1 MPSSTKCPKCSGEME
16 EGFVLDK
23 SQNMNLQST
32 WVEGPPSSSFWTGL
46 KMRGRERLP
55 VTTMRCVKCGF
66 LESYAEPT

>member
-1 MPSSTKCPKCSGEME
+1 MTSSTNCPKCAGEME
-16 EGFVLDK
+16 EGFVLDQ
-23 SQNMNLQST
+23 SQGRNLQSA
-32 WVEGPPSSSFWTGL
+32 WIEGPPSPSFWTGL